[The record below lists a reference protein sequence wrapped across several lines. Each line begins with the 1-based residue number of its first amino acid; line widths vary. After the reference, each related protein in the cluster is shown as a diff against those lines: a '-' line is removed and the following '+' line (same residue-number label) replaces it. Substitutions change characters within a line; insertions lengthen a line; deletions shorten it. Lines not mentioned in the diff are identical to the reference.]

1 MAGET
6 PTRTDAPA
14 ETASDWYKPSA
25 EPDWD
30 SLTEAGKEHGD
41 KLATEPESK
50 EAGKEKEKSFNERE
64 LDRIARLTGR
74 VPDDPEVLKLNLVLR
89 YQKFQQYRELHDG
102 QKEKHIMIQ
111 QQTYEDIATAKRE
124 LEEAMYLYDESFRKA
139 DERIA
144 GLTEEQRRHNAKDR
158 LRADKHFG
166 EGTAMDA
173 DSRADSP
180 RESTA
185 STTENSWV
193 RARLERNRVY
203 NGKREGVENDRQGKA
218 DRLYDDLARIST
230 DIRDDEIFK
239 TYELRKDEAPE
250 EPITGR
256 RDGYNAGKD
265 GLFITDKDG
274 HMAPER
280 PVDWSLYPHAP
291 KSAESTPG
299 AEGEGSAEGDG
310 TKKPEGLDGP
320 TGPDDPTKPG
330 GPDGPDGPGGPGGPA
345 SPEGPTDPTEL
356 DKARERELELAR
368 ARELELKKAMEA
380 EIAGMSEA
388 ERDKDLAKTEARL
401 KDAEAELAIH
411 EELAGKT
418 EEELNKDLEETD
430 AALKAKR
437 ARLKEVEGL
446 LADDEPL
453 VAVNADFSLDKK
465 DLAHDLAEQEL
476 NKEIAE
482 AKGLKGVAK
491 RLWKGTLFKKYFEL
505 KYTRDFEEGKRDVEI
520 EGKKYGVDD
529 LIEGRKDAAIRR
541 FVLGVV
547 EDSDSFIHDKA
558 GERMEPADEETTKHI
573 RSAIEAFATKEI
585 PEGHSLDELKVLFR
599 NTMNELKAASRDK
612 GDGTDPLLFDN
623 YLEVAIR
630 ARERFEHGMAIEDVM
645 EGFRVMNATARD
657 GIRTEAHRNALD
669 NAINKIESTALGRFI
684 PAEAMAIGF
693 GVASALTKTGTR
705 ALLGAAGGIGATSVL
720 AGLKER
726 NRVTEDR
733 TRMLRDIAN
742 GLSYE
747 GKGAENPEGRTARYE
762 KRIGDTLYATEKAS
776 TLTAD
781 IEKALATEGEGRS
794 DAVLRAIA
802 EARVRID
809 FSDAEAKDLI
819 AYSSEDK
826 RGDERLAL
834 DIATIRAEKA
844 LSEDD
849 KKKLEAIKEQIKKE
863 ISQDVDKKDSKFA
876 LERHKIAT
884 GKAIK
889 TLVLGASTFIL
900 SQEAMALIKP
910 EKIGIFEKTGIL
922 DKLGIKVPSAPEG
935 TVAEE
940 TLLASGFGRLT
951 GVEAIA
957 AGTTDPVTVNADDQ
971 VAIDRLRSN
980 GWEQVSSTNSTTTM
994 QSTLEEVSPASSS
1007 HRIIPHI
1014 EYANN
1019 GTRYSDGAELGLH
1032 VGRDSAYTTISGY
1045 TSTMNGQSFN
1055 IDALSAA
1062 GRVKG
1067 FVTVNGAT
1075 FELSPTSFANG
1086 ELTWGEGGVFTTA
1099 AGDTIRLI
1107 DNGRPL
1113 YDSLMVAVDNGT
1125 DADGVRQL
1133 ISLATH
1139 VAGGG
1144 FHGTMTQVVDTPV
1157 TTPGTITFVKTLT
1170 KNVARGITTKG
1181 LAFAP
1186 ITSRTGL
1193 GEAHRPATPA
1203 EAPKSRAPSV
1213 PPVTGE
1219 SGPAE
1224 SAPTP
1229 AEPAPSPAESAP
1241 TSGAPA
1247 EEEPAPVKEKPEEK
1261 PAEEAPESA
1270 PAEESDRYES
1280 PYEIRSKHP
1289 EEYLSDDQKSLLDE
1303 ILNEDEAKNVPREVI
1318 KWISEPDAIDEVRS
1332 DDESDEQDRKFAE
1345 WWSKQSEEAR
1355 IATGKFIRMITRRNR
1370 ENTKRMSEFG
1380 KKFMLWMTS
1389 NHNDYTSR

>member
-218 DRLYDDLARIST
+218 DHLYDDLARIST

-310 TKKPEGLDGP
+310 TKKPEGPDGP
-320 TGPDDPTKPG
+320 TGPDDSTKPG

-388 ERDKDLAKTEARL
+388 ERDKDLAETEARL

-411 EELAGKT
+411 EELTGKT

-437 ARLKEVEGL
+437 ARLKEVEDL

-476 NKEIAE
+476 NKE
-482 AKGLKGVAK
+482 VAGAGALK

-505 KYTRDFEEGKRDVEI
+505 KYTKQFESGDREVEI
-520 EGKKYGVDD
+520 EGKKYGVED
-529 LIEGRKDAAIRR
+529 LIAGRKDAAIKR
-541 FVLGVV
+541 FVMGVV
-547 EDSDSFIHDKA
+547 EDNHAYIHDKA
-558 GERMEPADEETTKHI
+558 GEEMKPADEETT
-573 RSAIEAFATKEI
+573 AIIKKVIENFATFEI
-585 PEGHSLDELKVLFR
+585 PEGHSLDDLKLVFR
-599 NTMNELKAASRDK
+599 NKMNELKAISRDR
-612 GDGTDPLLFDN
+612 GDETEPLLFDN
-623 YLEVAIR
+623 YLEVAVK

-645 EGFRVMNATARD
+645 EGFRVVNATARD
-657 GIRTEAHRNALD
+657 GIRTEAHRDALD
-669 NAINKIESTALGRFI
+669 RLINRAESGALGQFI
-684 PAEAMAIGF
+684 PAEAIAA
-693 GVASALTKTGTR
+693 GVGIVAALTQPGSR
-705 ALLGAAGGIGATSVL
+705 ALLGAAGGIGVSSVL

-733 TRMLRDIAN
+733 ARMLRDIAN
-742 GLSYE
+742 GMNYE
-747 GKGAENPEGRTARYE
+747 GEGAESPRGRTARYE

-776 TLTAD
+776 DLTAN
-781 IEKALATEGEGRS
+781 IEKALSMEGEGKS
-794 DAVLRAIA
+794 DAILRAIA

-809 FSDAEAKDLI
+809 FSDAERKDLI

-844 LSEDD
+844 LSDDD
-849 KKKLEAIKEQIKKE
+849 KRKLESIKAQIKRE
-863 ISQDVDKKDSKFA
+863 VSEDVDEKDDDFT
-876 LERHKIAT
+876 RTRRRIAT

-889 TLVLGASTFIL
+889 TLALGAGVFFI
-900 SQEAMALIKP
+900 SQEAMALADPTKV
-910 EKIGIFEKTGIL
+910 GIL
-922 DKLGIKVPSAPEG
+922 EKLGVKVRENAEGAENTILGAGLDRIRGGNLQPTGFTEPFPVSADDP
-935 TVAEE
+935 T
-940 TLLASGFGRLT
+940 
-951 GVEAIA
+951 AIERYTDNGYEVVSRTP
-957 AGTTDPVTVNADDQ
+957 GTTKPIRTF
-971 VAIDRLRSN
+971 
-980 GWEQVSSTNSTTTM
+980 EQVS
-994 QSTLEEVSPASSS
+994 PAASD
-1007 HRIIPHI
+1007 HQIRTAIQ
-1014 EYANN
+1014 YANN
-1019 GTRYSDGAELGLH
+1019 GTNWSDGAELALH
-1032 VGRDSAYTTISGY
+1032 AGRDGLYADMAGM
-1045 TSTMNGQSFN
+1045 TSTMNGQSFD
-1055 IDALSAA
+1055 IDALTAA

-1075 FELSPTSFANG
+1075 FEVSPSLTHGVLS
-1086 ELTWGEGGVFTTA
+1086 WGENGVFTTT
-1099 AGDTIRLI
+1099 AGDTMRLMTE
-1107 DNGRPL
+1107 NGAPL
-1113 YDSLMVAVDNGT
+1113 YDSFMVAVDNG
-1125 DADGVRQL
+1125 DIDGVRQL
-1133 ISLATH
+1133 VSLSTH

-1144 FHGTMTQVVDTPV
+1144 FHGTMNQVVDSFK
-1157 TTPGTITFVKTLT
+1157 TTADTLWFS
-1170 KNVARGITTKG
+1170 KPIGGVAPHVNVNG

-1186 ITSRTGL
+1186 ITARTGL
-1193 GEAHRPATPA
+1193 GEARRASAPA
-1203 EAPKSRAPSV
+1203 EAPAPARAPESRAPSV
-1213 PPVTGE
+1213 PPATGE

-1241 TSGAPA
+1241 ASGAPA
-1247 EEEPAPVKEKPEEK
+1247 EEEPAPVEEKPEEK

-1289 EEYLSDDQKSLLDE
+1289 EEYLSDDQKSLLE
-1303 ILNEDEAKNVPREVI
+1303 EVLNDDEAKGVPPEVI
-1318 KWISEPDAIDEVRS
+1318 KWISEPDEVDRVRS